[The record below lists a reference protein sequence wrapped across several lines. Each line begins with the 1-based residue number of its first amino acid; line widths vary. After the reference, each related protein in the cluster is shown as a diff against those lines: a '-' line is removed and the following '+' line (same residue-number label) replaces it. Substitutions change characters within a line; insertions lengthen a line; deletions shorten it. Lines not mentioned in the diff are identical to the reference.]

1 MENTNRLFSELAKY
15 RMIKEETESEIK
27 RLETAIKDI
36 MAARGVNEI
45 VGNEH
50 KATISSFQKLT
61 FDSKLFKIEEP
72 ELYGI
77 YSKQVQQSRFIFK

>member
-1 MENTNRLFSELAKY
+1 MENINRLFSDLAKY
-15 RMIKEETESEIK
+15 RLIKEEADAEIK
-27 RLETAIKDI
+27 RLETAIKNE
-36 MAARGVNEI
+36 MSARGVNEI

-50 KATISSFQKLT
+50 KATITSFQKLT

>member
-1 MENTNRLFSELAKY
+1 MENINRLFSELAKY
-15 RMIKEETESEIK
+15 RMIKDETENEIK
-27 RLETAIKDI
+27 RLETAIKNE
-36 MAARGVNEI
+36 MAARGVSEI

-50 KATISSFQKLT
+50 KATISSFSKLT
-61 FDSKLFKIEEP
+61 FDSKLFKMEEP